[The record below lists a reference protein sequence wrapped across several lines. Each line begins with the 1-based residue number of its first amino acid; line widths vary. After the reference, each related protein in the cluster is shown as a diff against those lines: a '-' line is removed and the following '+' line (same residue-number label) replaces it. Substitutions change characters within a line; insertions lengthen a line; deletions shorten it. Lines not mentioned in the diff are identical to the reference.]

1 MKPRLLPS
9 GLQRGIPF
17 IIQEDWSPD
26 QALAVIE
33 LLDDLR
39 EVIWQR
45 YQMPIQDLLRE
56 QRGVQDESNSVNIS
70 DTDPPF

>member
-9 GLQRGIPF
+9 GLQRGIP
-17 IIQEDWSPD
+17 EDWSPA

-45 YQMPIQDLLRE
+45 YQVPMQDLLRE
-56 QRGVQDESNSVNIS
+56 QRGAQDESNSVNIS